1 MDREEL
7 LSIAK
12 ILVKERYVLEEKLI
26 NIEQLTLEDKNELY
40 ESFQNNFDLM
50 RSVENELKNMEV
62 QKWWEFI
69 EQCTKELIKL
79 KKQ

>member
-62 QKWWEFI
+62 QNWWEFI